1 MNEMGATGVA
11 RIGVLRRVAADDDV
25 YPGSEFAEIAVPM
38 ARLELQHAIGLG
50 FIGKPGIAV
59 SASGNGVM
67 PGLAAVAG
75 KKVVVIS
82 AAEVDGGRATDAAE
96 PGDVYGI
103 KSLEAVG
110 AFPVHA
116 TIDAPEDAAVASHPD
131 GTADVLVEFRVEVV
145 GIAHAGRGLQGDFE
159 IGGGDE
165 PVRIRMHGN
174 EVIVSAILVGNRS
187 VLAAQ
192 AVPRIEPCRRSLR
205 YVHVTHVGEE
215 DQESGA
221 YRFGDDIDTS
231 TGSVTPAAV
240 DVWAGQ
246 LLPLRCAGVG
256 ELAEIAVPETA
267 FARQALARGVAEGS
281 DWIRASTAPLKCRQT
296 GPCSIDHRNA
306 MVEGPG
312 IAPVIGKEDV
322 PVRVI
327 RWKCNVATGVHL
339 PDAGTLGRRDGEV
352 PNIFAIGNEDSVPR
366 FTRIGADAD
375 AVKAERSIHEVG
387 IVGSK
392 EHLAYTQAWS
402 SIDLQNQLPGMAAVG
417 RAVNAVAVG
426 RELTVARGGKHQ
438 IGVNRGGCEIEDMRC
453 VDPAEDARTG
463 CIGERTY

>member
-1 MNEMGATGVA
+1 
-11 RIGVLRRVAADDDV
+11 
-25 YPGSEFAEIAVPM
+25 
-38 ARLELQHAIGLG
+38 
-50 FIGKPGIAV
+50 
-59 SASGNGVM
+59 M

-103 KSLEAVG
+103 KSLESVG

-131 GTADVLVEFRVEVV
+131 GTADVLVQLCVEVV

-165 PVRIRMHGN
+165 PVGIRMHGN
-174 EVIVSAILVGNRS
+174 EVIVSAILVGNRG

-256 ELAEIAVPETA
+256 ELAEIAVPEAA
-267 FARQALARGVAEGS
+267 FARQALARGVGLGTVRRNASIVVIGRAEGATYRCKINTCRIAGFDGKNLGSACVGSSRCRHVAEGS
-281 DWIRASTAPLKCRQT
+281 DWIRASTTPLKCRQT

-306 MVEGPG
+306 MVERPR

-322 PVRVI
+322 RVRVF
-327 RWKCNVATGVHL
+327 RWKRNVATGVHL
-339 PDAGTLGRRDGEV
+339 PDVGTLGRRDGEV

-402 SIDLQNQLPGMAAVG
+402 SIDLQSQLPGMAAVG

-438 IGVNRGGCEIEDMRC
+438 IGVNRGRCEIEDMRC
-453 VDPAEDARTG
+453 VDSAEDARTS